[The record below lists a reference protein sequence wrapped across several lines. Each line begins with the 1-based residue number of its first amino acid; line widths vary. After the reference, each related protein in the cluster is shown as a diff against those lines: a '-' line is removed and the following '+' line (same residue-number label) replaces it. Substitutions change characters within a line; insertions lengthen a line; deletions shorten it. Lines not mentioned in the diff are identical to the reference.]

1 MAVPGSSTAGAVLLR
16 RLSEP
21 DDDPGVELPF
31 WVIILIV
38 VLVLCCI
45 IGCCTWFTIYKF
57 SPETKQGPAF
67 EIAHNGTRYIP
78 HNRGDDNRP
87 QVVSEADPRFSFPGA
102 TARLRQN
109 ELPYNKD
116 GSYNPL
122 YMKPMGAD
130 DANKQAHADGNANIH
145 EQRRFQEGTGPVDK
159 TLEVEDVPA
168 PEKTTWV
175 PERIFDK
182 NRELV
187 QYNDPRGQQRP
198 VVFAGNNF
206 GAAKRGSV

>member
-1 MAVPGSSTAGAVLLR
+1 MAAPPGSTAGAVLLR

-21 DDDPGVELPF
+21 DDGAGVELPF

-57 SPETKQGPAF
+57 APETKQGPAF

-87 QVVSEADPRFSFPGA
+87 QVVHEADGRFSYPNK
-102 TARLRQN
+102 TARLRQD
-109 ELPYNKD
+109 EPPRKD
-116 GSYNPL
+116 GKYNPL
-122 YMKPMGAD
+122 YMKPMGSD

-159 TLEVEDVPA
+159 TLPVQDVDA
-168 PEKTTWV
+168 PEKSDWV
-175 PERIFDK
+175 PQRIFDK
-182 NRELV
+182 NNQLVV
-187 QYNDPRGQQRP
+187 QYSDPRGQQP
-198 VVFAGNNF
+198 PSVFAANNF
-206 GAAKRGSV
+206 AGGK